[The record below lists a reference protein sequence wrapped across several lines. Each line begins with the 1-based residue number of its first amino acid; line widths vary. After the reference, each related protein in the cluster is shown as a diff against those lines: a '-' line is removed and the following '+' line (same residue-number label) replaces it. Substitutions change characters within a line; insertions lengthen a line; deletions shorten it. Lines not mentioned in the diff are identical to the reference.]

1 MATKPP
7 ERPTLQDLDLLLEK
21 TRARIEDL
29 LWRHGLTLE
38 TATAPIR
45 EAVIALTH
53 RWSRVRDRE
62 QWFLDRIEKAVR
74 RTENPFPEEPR
85 DEDEEEDEPPS

>member
-1 MATKPP
+1 M
-7 ERPTLQDLDLLLEK
+7 
-21 TRARIEDL
+21 RIEDL

-38 TATAPIR
+38 TAMEPIR
-45 EAVIALTH
+45 EAVVALTH

-74 RTENPFPEEPR
+74 RAKNPSSKEPSD
-85 DEDEEEDEPPS
+85 DEEPPS